1 MQIILVSRHL
11 KVARTITIMPRH
23 LLLAGASFF
32 SLVLFTAQLISPLTV
47 RVTNDDR
54 QGGVVAQ
61 QQETHESQLFV
72 NNNLQMMAV
81 RLGELKAHILHLDTL
96 GERLSGLAG
105 IKRET
110 PPPVQPPA
118 GQGGAFVPAPP
129 GADELQR
136 EIDRLSREVD
146 ARTDELAFLESSFLE
161 KRVRERL
168 LPTTLP
174 VKGAE
179 LGSPFGRR
187 SDPIIGLRAMHEG
200 IDFNADAGEL
210 VAAAADGVILTAAYH
225 GDFGN
230 MVEIDHG
237 DGLTTRYAHLSRMNV
252 KPGNIVKRG
261 DKVGAVGS
269 TGRSTGSHLHFE
281 VRMLGVAQN
290 PAHFLKQ
297 GSEYAFLKRR

>member
-23 LLLAGASFF
+23 LLIAGASFF
-32 SLVLFTAQLISPLTV
+32 SLVLLTAQLISPLTV
-47 RVTNDDR
+47 RVNNVDR
-54 QGGVVAQ
+54 QDGVLAQPQESHEAQ
-61 QQETHESQLFV
+61 QFV
-72 NNNLQMMAV
+72 NNNLQMMAA
-81 RLGELKAHILHLDTL
+81 RLGELKAQILHLDTL

-105 IKRET
+105 VQRET
-110 PPPVQPPA
+110 PPPSPPPA

-129 GADELQR
+129 AAGELQR
-136 EIDRLSREVD
+136 EIDRLAQDVD
-146 ARTDELAFLESSFLE
+146 ARTDELAFLESKFLE
-161 KRVRERL
+161 KRVLERL

-174 VKGAE
+174 VKEAM
-179 LGSPFGRR
+179 LGSPFGHR

-200 IDFNADAGEL
+200 IDFNSETGKP
-210 VAAAADGVILTAAYH
+210 VVAAADGVILAAGYQ

-252 KPGNIVKRG
+252 KPGIIVKRG

-281 VRMLGVAQN
+281 VRMLGVPQN

-297 GSEYAFLKRR
+297 GDEYAFLKRR

>member
-47 RVTNDDR
+47 RVTSDDS
-54 QGGVVAQ
+54 QGGVIAQ
-61 QQETHESQLFV
+61 QQETHEAQLFV
-72 NNNLQMMAV
+72 NNNLEMMAV

-105 IKRET
+105 VKRET
-110 PPPVQPPA
+110 PPSVQQPA

-200 IDFNADAGEL
+200 IDFNAETGEL

-237 DGLTTRYAHLSRMNV
+237 DGLTTRYAHLSRMSV

>member
-1 MQIILVSRHL
+1 MQIILVSRHF

-47 RVTNDDR
+47 RVTSDDS
-54 QGGVVAQ
+54 QGGAIAQ
-61 QQETHESQLFV
+61 QQETHEAQLFV

-105 IKRET
+105 VKRET

-118 GQGGAFVPAPP
+118 AQGGAFVPAPP

-174 VKGAE
+174 VKGAQ

-200 IDFNADAGEL
+200 IDFNAETGEL
-210 VAAAADGVILTAAYH
+210 VAAAADGVILAAAYQ

-237 DGLTTRYAHLSRMNV
+237 DGLTTRYAHLSRMSV

-290 PAHFLKQ
+290 PAPFLKQ
-297 GSEYAFLKRR
+297 GSEYAFMKHR

>member
-11 KVARTITIMPRH
+11 KVARTIAIMPRH

-47 RVTNDDR
+47 RVTSDDS
-54 QGGVVAQ
+54 QGGAIAQ
-61 QQETHESQLFV
+61 QQETHEAQLFV

-105 IKRET
+105 VKRET
-110 PPPVQPPA
+110 PPSVQQSA

>member
-129 GADELQR
+129 GADELQH